1 MLSYCSQS
9 SIFKYLKFEKRCHV
23 AKRCERLQNRHRS
36 LPLFVEDLKISSFDG
51 YFHLKIENSDTWI
64 FPEPGNLKIACIG
77 HEKTAII
84 KPSTR
89 RVNCHV
95 AELSARVL
103 KFYLG
108 RKDTIIGNFYVKGNV
123 QIPFSI
129 SSLKVF
135 NLQVCSDDRIA
146 KWFHAIRGNRLRHV
160 AIVGRAAFDLL
171 ETSEI
176 LNSER
181 VTIVP
186 SSENI
191 QNLALAKMTRNKYLR
206 FEFNDFLRNYYRL
219 SEEILEISRQN
230 RPIESIIDYYVHDPF
245 NRRIYPNFA
254 RIVMDLK
261 AKLKKIGEISAI
273 SIPMANGAELNV
285 YIAPED
291 KIGKSWILRMAV
303 MKKI

>member
-9 SIFKYLKFEKRCHV
+9 SIFKYLKFEKRF
-23 AKRCERLQNRHRS
+23 N
-36 LPLFVEDLKISSFDG
+36 G
-51 YFHLKIENSDTWI
+51 YFHLKIENHDTWI

-84 KPSTR
+84 KAGTR

-95 AELSARVL
+95 AELSVRVL

-108 RKDTIIGNFYVKGNV
+108 RKGTIIGNFYVKGNI

-129 SSLKVF
+129 FQPRIF

-146 KWFHAIRGNRLRHV
+146 TWFHAIRGNRLRHV

-230 RPIESIIDYYVHDPF
+230 RPIGSIIDYYVHDPF

-273 SIPMANGAELNV
+273 SIPTANGAELNV

-291 KIGKSWILRMAV
+291 KIKKTWILRMAV
-303 MKKI
+303 MKKIQ